1 MNDFLE
7 QLAREEVNP
16 AEVREILGRL
26 AIAEFG
32 GPEHATIA
40 DVAEASGTSP
50 ETIGRILADI
60 RGTSWTQW
68 RHTIEAALAEQST
81 RIRQLELTKRPPA
94 APFINDVELYERV
107 ERGRR
112 EKHSEASAAT
122 LILIPVIVLT
132 FIVFGACGGPQKTLV
147 TAPTVHSDPFLTRD
161 WHVSASRTTVNGHMF
176 GYDQGCVWSERGND
190 GKPGPILH
198 TSDADSARAT
208 LTVMNRAGCP

>member
-7 QLAREEVNP
+7 QLAHEEVHP
-16 AEVREILGRL
+16 AEVREILRRL

-68 RHTIEAALAEQST
+68 RHTIETTLAAQSN
-81 RIRQLELTKRPPA
+81 RIRQLELTKRPTA

-112 EKHSEASAAT
+112 EKLSETSPGL
-122 LILIPVIVLT
+122 LILIPIIVLAL
-132 FIVFGACGGPQKTLV
+132 IVFGACGGPQS
-147 TAPTVHSDPFLTRD
+147 P
-161 WHVSASRTTVNGHMF
+161 
-176 GYDQGCVWSERGND
+176 
-190 GKPGPILH
+190 
-198 TSDADSARAT
+198 
-208 LTVMNRAGCP
+208 